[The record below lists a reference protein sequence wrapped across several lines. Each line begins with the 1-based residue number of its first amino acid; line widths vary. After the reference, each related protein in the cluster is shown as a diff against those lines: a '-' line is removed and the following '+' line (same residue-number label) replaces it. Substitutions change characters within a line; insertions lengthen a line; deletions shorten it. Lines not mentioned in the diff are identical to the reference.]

1 MWEWTSQVSR
11 ITPGRLTGRRV
22 TVVEGASAPP
32 MNLGALVMVA
42 GEPLPPY
49 IQRSPEIRERFA
61 DGVRRHP

>member
-11 ITPGRLTGRRV
+11 ITPGRRV
-22 TVVEGASAPP
+22 TVVEGASATP
-32 MNLGALVMVA
+32 MNLGALVTVA

-49 IQRSPEIRERFA
+49 IQCSPEIRERFA

>member
-1 MWEWTSQVSR
+1 
-11 ITPGRLTGRRV
+11 
-22 TVVEGASAPP
+22 